1 MTEKERLQILIED
14 LPEPEVHTAL
24 RFVEYLRREASV
36 PVRRAFR
43 EAPFDDEP
51 VTPEDL
57 AELAAAGCDLK
68 LGRTASRDEAWAELL
83 REP

>member
-1 MTEKERLQILIED
+1 MTEKERLHTLVAD
-14 LPEPEVHTAL
+14 LPELEVHAAL
-24 RFVEYLRREASV
+24 RFVEYLRREASD
-36 PVRRAFR
+36 PVGRAFR

-57 AELAAAGCDLK
+57 AELAAADRDLK
-68 LGRTASRDEAWAELL
+68 GGRVMSHDEVRAELL